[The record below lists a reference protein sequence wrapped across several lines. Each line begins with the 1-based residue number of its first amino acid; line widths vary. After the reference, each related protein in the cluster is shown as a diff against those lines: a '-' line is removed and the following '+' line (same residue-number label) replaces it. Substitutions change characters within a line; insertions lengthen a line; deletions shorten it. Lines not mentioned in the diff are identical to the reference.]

1 MADGLR
7 SRDAAESARIENMP
21 NALNGMKRGRTS
33 MKRWTARN
41 VPTGVGKSGAAG
53 ESPVA
58 LLLGYAAE
66 RESFPSI
73 VGGPPAYGV

>member
-41 VPTGVGKSGAAG
+41 VPSG
-53 ESPVA
+53 
-58 LLLGYAAE
+58 
-66 RESFPSI
+66 I
-73 VGGPPAYGV
+73 